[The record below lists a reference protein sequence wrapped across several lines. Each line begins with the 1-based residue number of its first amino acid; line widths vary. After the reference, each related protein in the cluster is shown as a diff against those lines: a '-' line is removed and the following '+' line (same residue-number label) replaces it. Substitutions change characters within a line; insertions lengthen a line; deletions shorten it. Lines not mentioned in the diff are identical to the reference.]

1 MRNKRVFLP
10 LLLAVLLLVC
20 LCPVRAAAS
29 EVGEIY
35 KKSGAEGIYDSLDQ
49 ETQALLSQMGVEQG
63 EPLSSG
69 EGEGLLQTLSQ
80 LLREKLAAPLKGMAA
95 LLSVVVL
102 SRLAVVFEE
111 GGDTVILA
119 AALACAAVLTAP
131 LLELI
136 QAAEQAIDSAC
147 AFLGAGVPVYAALM
161 AASGSGGAGGAY
173 STLALTAGSL
183 IPILSSAVLLPL
195 LHAFLMLALASPLCQ
210 SRFDHLISSLYGFA
224 KWLLV
229 FSVTLFSGLLSVQT
243 MLGAQ
248 IDAASSKAVKLI
260 ASSAI
265 PIVGGA
271 FGDAVAAIQNSVQ
284 IVKSGAGAFGILA
297 ALCIF
302 APTFLQAALWLGV
315 CLVCQAAAGLF
326 DASRLAALFGAC
338 GSVARMLLAVLASVC
353 AVAVVCVAMVLL
365 VKGSLT

>member
-49 ETQALLSQMGVEQG
+49 ETRALLSQIGVEQG
-63 EPLSSG
+63 EPLPSE

-136 QAAEQAIDSAC
+136 QAAEQVIDSAC
-147 AFLGAGVPVYAALM
+147 AFFGSRRAGLCRID
-161 AASGSGGAGGAY
+161 GSFWQRRGGRGLQCAGPGGGK
-173 STLALTAGSL
+173 LNPNSL
-183 IPILSSAVLLPL
+183 
-195 LHAFLMLALASPLCQ
+195 LC
-210 SRFDHLISSLYGFA
+210 RA
-224 KWLLV
+224 
-229 FSVTLFSGLLSVQT
+229 
-243 MLGAQ
+243 
-248 IDAASSKAVKLI
+248 AASS
-260 ASSAI
+260 
-265 PIVGGA
+265 PR
-271 FGDAVAAIQNSVQ
+271 FFD
-284 IVKSGAGAFGILA
+284 AGA
-297 ALCIF
+297 
-302 APTFLQAALWLGV
+302 
-315 CLVCQAAAGLF
+315 CLPPLPVP
-326 DASRLAALFGAC
+326 
-338 GSVARMLLAVLASVC
+338 V
-353 AVAVVCVAMVLL
+353 
-365 VKGSLT
+365 

>member
-1 MRNKRVFLP
+1 
-10 LLLAVLLLVC
+10 
-20 LCPVRAAAS
+20 
-29 EVGEIY
+29 
-35 KKSGAEGIYDSLDQ
+35 
-49 ETQALLSQMGVEQG
+49 
-63 EPLSSG
+63 
-69 EGEGLLQTLSQ
+69 
-80 LLREKLAAPLKGMAA
+80 
-95 LLSVVVL
+95 
-102 SRLAVVFEE
+102 
-111 GGDTVILA
+111 
-119 AALACAAVLTAP
+119 
-131 LLELI
+131 
-136 QAAEQAIDSAC
+136 
-147 AFLGAGVPVYAALM
+147 
-161 AASGSGGAGGAY
+161 
-173 STLALTAGSL
+173 
-183 IPILSSAVLLPL
+183 
-195 LHAFLMLALASPLCQ
+195 MLALASPLCK

-229 FSVTLFSGLLSVQT
+229 LSVTLFSGLLSVQT

-248 IDAASSKAVKLI
+248 VDAASSKAVKLL

-365 VKGSLT
+365 VKGSLA

>member
-1 MRNKRVFLP
+1 MRNKKAFLP

-49 ETQALLSQMGVEQG
+49 ETQALLSQMGMEKG
-63 EPLSSG
+63 EPLPSE

-119 AALACAAVLTAP
+119 ALACAAVLTAP

-136 QAAEQAIDSAC
+136 QAAEQVIDSAC

-183 IPILSSAVLLPL
+183 IPVLSSAVLLPL
-195 LHAFLMLALASPLCQ
+195 LHAFLMLALASPLCK

-229 FSVTLFSGLLSVQT
+229 LSVTLFSGLLSVQT

-338 GSVARMLLAVLASVC
+338 GSVARMLLALMASVC

-365 VKGSLT
+365 VKGSLA

>member
-1 MRNKRVFLP
+1 MRNKRAFLP

-29 EVGEIY
+29 EVGRST
-35 KKSGAEGIYDSLDQ
+35 KKAVRKGSMIPWIRRHRHCSPKWGWRR
-49 ETQALLSQMGVEQG
+49 G
-63 EPLSSG
+63 EPLPNE

-136 QAAEQAIDSAC
+136 QAAEQVIDSAC

-183 IPILSSAVLLPL
+183 IPVLSSAVLLPL

-260 ASSAI
+260 ASPS
-265 PIVGGA
+265 P
-271 FGDAVAAIQNSVQ
+271 FPLWAA
-284 IVKSGAGAFGILA
+284 
-297 ALCIF
+297 
-302 APTFLQAALWLGV
+302 PLGMQWPLSKTV
-315 CLVCQAAAGLF
+315 C
-326 DASRLAALFGAC
+326 RL
-338 GSVARMLLAVLASVC
+338 
-353 AVAVVCVAMVLL
+353 
-365 VKGSLT
+365 

>member
-1 MRNKRVFLP
+1 MRNKKAFLP

-35 KKSGAEGIYDSLDQ
+35 EKSGAEGICDSLDQ
-49 ETQALLSQMGVEQG
+49 ETQALLSQMGMEKG
-63 EPLSSG
+63 EPLPSE

-136 QAAEQAIDSAC
+136 QAAEQVIDSAC

-183 IPILSSAVLLPL
+183 IPVLSSAVLLPL
-195 LHAFLMLALASPLCQ
+195 LHAFLMLALASPLCK

-229 FSVTLFSGLLSVQT
+229 LSVTLFSGLLSVQT

-248 IDAASSKAVKLI
+248 VDAASSKAVKLL

-338 GSVARMLLAVLASVC
+338 GSVARMLLALMASVC

-365 VKGSLT
+365 VKGSLA